1 MTPYLRN
8 FSILATVSVLANA
21 CVIKLVEDD
30 ASWEDDTSWED
41 NDGYDDTSS
50 GSSVGGFGGEAG
62 AGGHGGST
70 DPGNGGSGED
80 PYCNDGESDQT
91 AALCDELGVATE
103 TCDGF
108 AAPGYAA
115 CHRGFEIYEAA
126 HAAELASC
134 LGLIPATDACEIA
147 PIDACVGSMY
157 EQACADDDID
167 LVCAHQANLRIL
179 KSVSERCG
187 IPMDRFHNNIH
198 EYGNTS
204 SASVPIVMQE
214 ALEIGR
220 IKPGSTLLL
229 LAAGAG
235 LSYGGAVVRW

>member
-167 LVCAHQANLRIL
+167 LVCDSFQ
-179 KSVSERCG
+179 VSCEEFGESIDVGRCA
-187 IPMDRFHNNIH
+187 F
-198 EYGNTS
+198 E
-204 SASVPIVMQE
+204 
-214 ALEIGR
+214 
-220 IKPGSTLLL
+220 LLPFSDD
-229 LAAGAG
+229 G
-235 LSYGGAVVRW
+235 LDELIICMNDDATEGDCQSRYDTCLDAVLTID